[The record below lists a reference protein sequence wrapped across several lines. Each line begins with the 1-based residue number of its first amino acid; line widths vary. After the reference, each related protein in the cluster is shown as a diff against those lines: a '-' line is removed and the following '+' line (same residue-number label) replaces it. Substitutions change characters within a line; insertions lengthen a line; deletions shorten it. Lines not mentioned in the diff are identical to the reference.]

1 MSAHIKKMKTY
12 RKGGKQNLKKEQKT
26 AHPDACRTSHEPLPC
41 SGLHR
46 RGALAA
52 AAVLLPH
59 RCRAPA
65 AQAIAVDLRHQ
76 APSPPCAPGM
86 DDRGTLT
93 RSSGGDGS
101 PRSRP

>member
-1 MSAHIKKMKTY
+1 MKTY

-52 AAVLLPH
+52 AAVLLPAPLSFSCGAGH
-59 RCRAPA
+59 RC
-65 AQAIAVDLRHQ
+65 
-76 APSPPCAPGM
+76 
-86 DDRGTLT
+86 
-93 RSSGGDGS
+93 
-101 PRSRP
+101 